1 MEARPKIEVP
11 LTPADKAAD
20 RMAWAALVV
29 LWALTVWYLIHLPD
43 TIPVHFNGDG
53 KPDRYGEKGSLAV
66 LSLVATAM
74 FGAMTAVTKAVS
86 ESPHRMNFPVAIT
99 PANALRQYRG
109 AIRMARAFRIGMVLV
124 FVPPL
129 YETAQVATGQAAGLG
144 AWELPVTLG
153 LLMGLPGL
161 WYWRTVAGAPKQ
173 RR

>member
-20 RMAWAALVV
+20 KAADRLAWAALGG
-29 LWALTVWYLIHLPD
+29 LWALTAWYLNHLPD
-43 TIPVHFNGDG
+43 TIPVHFNGAG
-53 KPDRYGEKGSLAV
+53 QPDRFGEKGNLAV

-74 FGAMTAVTKAVS
+74 FGAMTAVTNAVS
-86 ESPHRMNFPVAIT
+86 KYPHNLNFPVAIT

-129 YETAQVATGQAAGLG
+129 YETAQVATGQAAGVG
-144 AWELPVTLG
+144 RIKWGVT
-153 LLMGLPGL
+153 
-161 WYWRTVAGAPKQ
+161 
-173 RR
+173 RRSAERL